1 MPIYN
6 AFSKFGRESEILTAL
21 SWWVSKFVT
30 KKMADISNMCFKKSW
45 FFEIDYQIGQ
55 SDLSLPL
62 YRS

>member
-21 SWWVSKFVT
+21 SWRVSKFVT
-30 KKMADISNMCFKKSW
+30 KKMADISSMCFKKSR